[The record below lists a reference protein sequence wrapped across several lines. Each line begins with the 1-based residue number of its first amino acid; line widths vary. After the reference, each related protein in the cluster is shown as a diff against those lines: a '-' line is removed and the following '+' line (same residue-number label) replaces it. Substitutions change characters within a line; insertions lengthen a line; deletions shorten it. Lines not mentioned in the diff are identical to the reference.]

1 MFSVT
6 LLLSRNKQLTAL
18 LKKKK
23 KKREKKK
30 SKLNKKRNLY
40 LINCHSAMASYI
52 FIWQENTKV

>member
-23 KKREKKK
+23 NEKKK
-30 SKLNKKRNLY
+30 NKLKTKRNLY
-40 LINCHSAMASYI
+40 LINCYSAMASYI